1 MTSWVYSHTPKWL
14 SWLVIFADND
24 SSGLVRIR
32 LRLGIHFSFCFSRL
46 PTRQR
51 INALSQIESSARL
64 VRVDMGL
71 KWPCIIFVTNKRK
84 SSLTWLLPNILWKI
98 GLKSGCKEFLLA
110 YCYLLPS
117 LLRNNKN
124 VTVVIRLITAKIIS
138 SLCQLLPIHLTYWVI
153 LNCYLK
159 EKQKIEKHHFVRLT
173 SHC

>member
-1 MTSWVYSHTPKWL
+1 MIDHTASIWLVGCSWLSTSTGRQFWLRSLVLVQSSTIENDWVYLHTPKWL

-46 PTRQR
+46 PTRQG

-84 SSLTWLLPNILWKI
+84 SSLTWLLSNILNVKNRSKKWVQRI
-98 GLKSGCKEFLLA
+98 FVSL
-110 YCYLLPS
+110 LLPGS
-117 LLRNNKN
+117 LF
-124 VTVVIRLITAKIIS
+124 IT
-138 SLCQLLPIHLTYWVI
+138 
-153 LNCYLK
+153 
-159 EKQKIEKHHFVRLT
+159 
-173 SHC
+173 